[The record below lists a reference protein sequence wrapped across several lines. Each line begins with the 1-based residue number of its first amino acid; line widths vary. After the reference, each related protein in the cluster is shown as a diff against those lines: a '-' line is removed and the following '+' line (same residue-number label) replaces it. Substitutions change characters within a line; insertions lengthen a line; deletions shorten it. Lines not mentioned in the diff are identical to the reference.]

1 MTTKVKPNY
10 LNTPRSEVE
19 GYLDFVDETLFE
31 KSVDSYLNS
40 GEGLEYLHSSI
51 REMCLV
57 ISSKNGI
64 DSNTKME
71 TKCLDVCMSALKS
84 YQKAK
89 ESDGTKEFAKRY
101 VAGLIK
107 TFYKNYKGSGGKIK
121 PKDKPHYVNNAQFS
135 QAVVDYC
142 TASQQAKKTG
152 SSAPVVP
159 DYIAQCFLKICEG
172 LSHKANFVRYTYREE
187 MVMDA
192 VENCLK
198 AIENYNIEAAT
209 RTGKPNAFAY
219 FTQISWF
226 AFLRRIEKE
235 KKQQE
240 IKSRYLGHI
249 GVEDRFDNDLAQDDA
264 IQVTQAYVDILRLRI
279 DEVKAR
285 DSEWKDIV
293 KKERKRR
300 TVKADSDLSDFIID

>member
-1 MTTKVKPNY
+1 M
-10 LNTPRSEVE
+10 
-19 GYLDFVDETLFE
+19 
-31 KSVDSYLNS
+31 
-40 GEGLEYLHSSI
+40 
-51 REMCLV
+51 
-57 ISSKNGI
+57 
-64 DSNTKME
+64 
-71 TKCLDVCMSALKS
+71 A
-84 YQKAK
+84 
-89 ESDGTKEFAKRY
+89 
-101 VAGLIK
+101 
-107 TFYKNYKGSGGKIK
+107 KIK

-142 TASQQAKKTG
+142 TEVQEAKKSETKL
-152 SSAPVVP
+152 PIVP
-159 DYIAQCFLKICEG
+159 DYIATCFLKICEG

-235 KKQQE
+235 KKQQD
-240 IKSRYLGHI
+240 IKLKYIEQAGIEHFI
-249 GVEDRFDNDLAQDDA
+249 GDDFDEAESQQVAQA
-264 IQVTQAYVDILRLRI
+264 FVDQLRIRI
-279 DEVKAR
+279 DEVKEK
-285 DSEWKDIV
+285 DTEWKEIV

-300 TVKADSDLSDFIID
+300 TVKADSDLTDFIED

>member
-1 MTTKVKPNY
+1 MTTKV
-10 LNTPRSEVE
+10 
-19 GYLDFVDETLFE
+19 
-31 KSVDSYLNS
+31 
-40 GEGLEYLHSSI
+40 
-51 REMCLV
+51 
-57 ISSKNGI
+57 
-64 DSNTKME
+64 
-71 TKCLDVCMSALKS
+71 
-84 YQKAK
+84 
-89 ESDGTKEFAKRY
+89 
-101 VAGLIK
+101 
-107 TFYKNYKGSGGKIK
+107 K

-135 QAVVDYC
+135 QSVVDYC
-142 TASQQAKKTG
+142 TESQLAKKKELP
-152 SSAPVVP
+152 APVIP

-240 IKSRYLGHI
+240 IKSRYLGHL
-249 GVEDRFDNDLAQDDA
+249 GVEDRFDNDLAEDDA
-264 IQVTQAYVDILRLRI
+264 IQVTQAYVDTLRQRI
-279 DEVKAR
+279 DEVKSR
-285 DSEWKDIV
+285 DAEWKDIV

-300 TVKADSDLSDFIID
+300 TVKVDSDLSDFIID